1 MMIKKFSSSF
11 LILLLILSGHS
22 AEAVDLS
29 VRAQNATSTALYAEA
44 GQGSSKIK
52 VIGNKDTKRY
62 HLPGMPYYHK
72 VKAYHRIYFDSEQQA
87 IDHGYYKAGTEKKIN
102 IQKPVFEDKTVIKEM
117 PPKHK
122 SIQREYVQKS
132 SPIEYAKVFNY
143 KIILAFIL
151 FAVFFALP
159 FFPAISEVIRKQDSN
174 PLFISMD
181 YNKDPR
187 YFCKSFKKIIKIAV
201 AGLTGDHQIREV
213 ILSKKEEIQITKS
226 LHVTT
231 GEQMEMLL
239 YVQGDMVSDANVL
252 FNKEIYVSGN
262 AHIGPGNILHV
273 LAAEGNM
280 TIADGTE
287 FERWLDAEGDLKI
300 GSQCHL
306 GISASCGG
314 RLDIADGCVFRR
326 LYGMPVTTGTI
337 QSVDNMKGLS
347 VEPLPQPG
355 SSFVRKTDK
364 VVAEGSVLNGNIVF
378 LKDVIIG
385 RNSIVNGSV
394 KCYGDIRLEDNVKIY
409 GNIFADG
416 KINVGRKAIIIG
428 HIFSQNSI
436 LISEHSI
443 ISKPGVIKS
452 VLGKKS
458 VRLAPDVTIYGYIS
472 TEGRGRVI

>member
-1 MMIKKFSSSF
+1 MIKKFSSPL
-11 LILLLILSGHS
+11 LILLLILSGYP

-29 VRAQNATSTALYAEA
+29 VRAQNSTSTAVHAEV
-44 GQGSSKIK
+44 GKGSSKIK

-72 VKAYHRIYFDSEQQA
+72 VKTYHRIYFDSEQQA
-87 IDHGYYKAGTEKKIN
+87 IDQGYYKAGTEKKI
-102 IQKPVFEDKTVIKEM
+102 IIKEPVSEDKTIKKEMPSAGKSVQREPVPKSPPFEDKKG
-117 PPKHK
+117 
-122 SIQREYVQKS
+122 
-132 SPIEYAKVFNY
+132 FNY
-143 KIILAFIL
+143 KIILAFIM

-201 AGLTGDHQIREV
+201 AGLTGDHHIREV
-213 ILSKKEEIQITKS
+213 VLSKKEDIEITES
-226 LHVTT
+226 LHVKT

-273 LAAEGNM
+273 LAVEGNII
-280 TIADGTE
+280 IADGTT
-287 FERWLDAEGDLKI
+287 FERWLDAEGDLKV

-326 LYGMPVTTGTI
+326 LYGMPVTTGTV
-337 QSVDNMKGLS
+337 QNVDDMKGLS
-347 VEPLPQPG
+347 VEPLLHPG

-364 VVAEGSVLNGNIVF
+364 VVAEGSVLSGNIVF
-378 LKDVIIG
+378 LKDVMIG
-385 RNSIVNGSV
+385 RHSIVNGSV
-394 KCYGDIRLEDNVKIY
+394 KCYGDITLEDNVKIC

-416 KINVGRKAIIIG
+416 KINIGRKAIISG

-436 LISEHSI
+436 LISEHSV

>member
-1 MMIKKFSSSF
+1 MP
-11 LILLLILSGHS
+11 S
-22 AEAVDLS
+22 A
-29 VRAQNATSTALYAEA
+29 
-44 GQGSSKIK
+44 K
-52 VIGNKDTKRY
+52 
-62 HLPGMPYYHK
+62 
-72 VKAYHRIYFDSEQQA
+72 
-87 IDHGYYKAGTEKKIN
+87 
-102 IQKPVFEDKTVIKEM
+102 
-117 PPKHK
+117 K
-122 SIQREYVQKS
+122 SIQKESVSKS
-132 SPIEYAKVFNY
+132 PPFQYKKVINY

-151 FAVFFALP
+151 FAVFFVLP

-201 AGLTGDHQIREV
+201 AGLTGDHQIKKV
-213 ILSKKEEIQITKS
+213 MLSKKEDIRITES

-280 TIADGTE
+280 TIADGTT
-287 FERWLDAEGDLKI
+287 FERWLDAEGDLKV

-326 LYGMPVTTGTI
+326 LYGMPVTTGNVQT
-337 QSVDNMKGLS
+337 VDDSKGLS
-347 VEPLPQPG
+347 AEPLFQPG

-364 VVAEGSVLNGNIVF
+364 VVAEGSVLSGNIVF
-378 LKDVIIG
+378 LKDVVIG

-394 KCYGDIRLEDNVKIY
+394 KCYGDITLEDNVNIH

-416 KINVGRKAIIIG
+416 KISIGRKAIIRG

-436 LISEHSI
+436 LISEHSV

-458 VRLAPDVTIYGYIS
+458 VRLAQDVTIYGYIS